1 MQNVEEL
8 QQYVDS
14 LTKELVLTSQT
25 VVAAPGCLPAPCF
38 PEIIMKVLGVVTEH
52 EWEDLTD
59 RARNYLKWITV
70 KAEAI
75 DELAPRPM
83 HTTTRGFELLA
94 IDRDGN
100 SFGEIVE
107 RSQELGIPSV
117 LVRFASLIATFL
129 TVRLLRQQ
137 MERDREVMPSLT
149 FSQNVDANYLN
160 YPRTLKTLLE
170 LFPEYKEMF
179 YFEINEEITEDY
191 LTTIRALADDLGI
204 RLALDDT
211 NKMNIN
217 VHHQLLDLADW
228 IKIDFE
234 ATANLEEQLL
244 SGYGEKIILHFEEYA
259 HGARSPVVV
268 FEGLSE
274 TSPLKVFLE
283 QRWKQIDTVL
293 YFQSRE
299 RTPVPPWNKYFGLI
313 QDYHDDKY
321 GLFYKGLI
329 DEQ

>member
-100 SFGEIVE
+100 SFGEIVD
-107 RSQELGIPSV
+107 RKSV
-117 LVRFASLIATFL
+117 V
-129 TVRLLRQQ
+129 
-137 MERDREVMPSLT
+137 
-149 FSQNVDANYLN
+149 
-160 YPRTLKTLLE
+160 
-170 LFPEYKEMF
+170 
-179 YFEINEEITEDY
+179 
-191 LTTIRALADDLGI
+191 
-204 RLALDDT
+204 
-211 NKMNIN
+211 
-217 VHHQLLDLADW
+217 
-228 IKIDFE
+228 
-234 ATANLEEQLL
+234 
-244 SGYGEKIILHFEEYA
+244 
-259 HGARSPVVV
+259 
-268 FEGLSE
+268 
-274 TSPLKVFLE
+274 
-283 QRWKQIDTVL
+283 
-293 YFQSRE
+293 
-299 RTPVPPWNKYFGLI
+299 
-313 QDYHDDKY
+313 
-321 GLFYKGLI
+321 
-329 DEQ
+329 